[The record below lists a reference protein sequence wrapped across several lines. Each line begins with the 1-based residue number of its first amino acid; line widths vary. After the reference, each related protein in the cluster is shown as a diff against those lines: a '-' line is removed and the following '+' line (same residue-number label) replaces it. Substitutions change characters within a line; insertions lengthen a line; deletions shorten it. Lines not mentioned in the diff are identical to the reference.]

1 MKSADRRAA
10 GFTLV
15 EVLVALAVVGLAL
28 AAIAGVFSQGL
39 MGHETA
45 SGAEAALAV
54 AEEQLTL
61 AGATLRPG
69 ASSGTFDG
77 RFKWRVTVSPYAGDK
92 ATGDK
97 TTADLPNSLPRLF
110 QIAVSV
116 AWQDGH
122 HSRQIAL
129 STLRLAAAPDA
140 LPGVSQ

>member
-61 AGATLRPG
+61 AAATLRPG
-69 ASSGTFDG
+69 ASSGAFDG
-77 RFKWRVTVSPYAGDK
+77 RFNWRVTVSPYAE
-92 ATGDK
+92 DK
-97 TTADLPNSLPRLF
+97 TAADLPNSLPRLF